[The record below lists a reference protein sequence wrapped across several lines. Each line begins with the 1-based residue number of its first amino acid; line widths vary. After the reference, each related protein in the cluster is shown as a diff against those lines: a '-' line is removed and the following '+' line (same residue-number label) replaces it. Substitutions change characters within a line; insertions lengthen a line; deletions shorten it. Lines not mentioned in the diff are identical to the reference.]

1 MCHPES
7 DSVPQSKTQCWEGR
21 LQSPAAF
28 TPWPK
33 YISFSPIPFHVSQC
47 QNSGFMQIRA
57 KNSSTAAA
65 NDDMTSIG
73 TCRQPLLPFIK
84 YKQKIRLHFPSDV
97 ISWSHFART
106 LGLLFFLLGA
116 KGKGDFEGERDFCV
130 MWFLRGYVKVG
141 LYLKW
146 HTVYKITVN
155 HVVPLE
161 LNPGSVTTIFKV
173 YCIVQLEGT
182 YQVLQVYIWTDKHYY
197 YYCSHQGCQ
206 FA

>member
-47 QNSGFMQIRA
+47 QKSGLMQIQA
-57 KNSSTAAA
+57 KNSSIAAAA

-73 TCRQPLLPFIK
+73 TCPQPFLPFIK

-106 LGLLFFLLGA
+106 WGLLFFLLGA
-116 KGKGDFEGERDFCV
+116 KGRGTSRGERDFWLMV
-130 MWFLRGYVKVG
+130 RGFTKDG

-161 LNPGSVTTIFKV
+161 LNPGSVTTIFKG
-173 YCIVQLEGT
+173 YCTIRGDISGATGLHPNWQAL
-182 YQVLQVYIWTDKHYY
+182 LY

>member
-33 YISFSPIPFHVSQC
+33 YISFSPIPFHVSQR
-47 QNSGFMQIRA
+47 QKSGFMQIRA

-116 KGKGDFEGERDFCV
+116 KGRGTSRGERDFLV
-130 MWFLRGYVKVG
+130 MVRGYMKDG
-141 LYLKW
+141 LYLRW
-146 HTVYKITVN
+146 HTVYKITVD

-173 YCIVQLEGT
+173 NCIVQLEGT
-182 YQVLQVYIWTDKHYY
+182 YQVLQVYIRTDKHYY
-197 YYCSHQGCQ
+197 YYCSHQEWQ